1 MRAHVPG
8 EKAGRN
14 ALIRQQR
21 SLPPG
26 QRPSLAV
33 LAAEHGVSRERIRQI
48 EAGRPVNRTAT
59 GFVVAVAGG
68 RVQLERE
75 GDGRFAAYFRSA
87 GGGEA
92 RSLGVIAGRRRS
104 WSVEGAAG
112 VVGESLEA
120 ISRKLVAALRAS

>member
-1 MRAHVPG
+1 MRTHVA
-8 EKAGRN
+8 EKADRN

-48 EAGRPVNRTAT
+48 EAGRPVSRTAT
-59 GFVVAVAGG
+59 GFVVAVDGG
-68 RVQLERE
+68 RVQLQRE
-75 GDGRFAAYFRSA
+75 GEGRFAAYFRSA
-87 GGGEA
+87 SGGET
-92 RSLGVIAGRRRS
+92 RPLGVVAGCRRR
-104 WSVEGAAG
+104 WAVEGAAG

-120 ISRKLVAALRAS
+120 ISCKLVAALRAS